1 MLLENSKVGIQMAAR
16 IVDTPCNEMNTD
28 AFLNEV
34 NFFLRC
40 KIWRFSKLYIWLSS
54 SYYPWSNQFYIFTD
68 PYSWTTLRYSTN
80 NHSRPGAE
88 RKRIRG
94 DLWCR
99 SRCPTSTSTR
109 CIESW
114 ANRRNTNNRMGRKRN
129 RIRHWRSFYQGT
141 DFFTSLFE

>member
-34 NFFLRC
+34 NFLFDINSEDLANYC
-40 KIWRFSKLYIWLSS
+40 LTVLLSVIISILY
-54 SYYPWSNQFYIFTD
+54 FTD
-68 PYSWTTLRYSTN
+68 PYSWPTLRHSTN

-99 SRCPTSTSTR
+99 SRCPTSTSTG

-114 ANRRNTNNRMGRKRN
+114 TNRRNANHCMGRKRN
-129 RIRHWRSFYQGT
+129 CIWHWWSFYQGT
-141 DFFTSLFE
+141 DSSASLFEK

>member
-34 NFFLRC
+34 NSFFDNDLNLRGMVIC
-40 KIWRFSKLYIWLSS
+40 LTVLPSVIKSILY
-54 SYYPWSNQFYIFTD
+54 FTD
-68 PYSWTTLRYSTN
+68 PYCWPTLRHSTN

-88 RKRIRG
+88 RKRIWR

-99 SRCPTSTSTR
+99 SRGATSTSTC
-109 CIESW
+109 CIEPW
-114 ANRRNTNNRMGRKRN
+114 ADRRNADNSMGRERN
-129 RIRHWRSFYQGT
+129 CIWHWRSFYQGT
-141 DFFTSLFE
+141 DSSTSLFEL